1 MVCGSRNDTLS
12 QQSSRSQAVVELLAA
27 YSHTTQAADLQ
38 ICVPRTTRDQRPA
51 AESATTAPWS
61 LCERLS
67 DEVIRA
73 MARAYRAG
81 ATARELAVAHDLS
94 LSRVKRLLRT
104 ANARKRGLTR

>member
-1 MVCGSRNDTLS
+1 
-12 QQSSRSQAVVELLAA
+12 
-27 YSHTTQAADLQ
+27 
-38 ICVPRTTRDQRPA
+38 
-51 AESATTAPWS
+51 
-61 LCERLS
+61 
-67 DEVIRA
+67 